1 MLKHSSRWND
11 YLDKMTV
18 KIGLFV
24 TSGRY
29 RTDASYSVSRSGGL
43 LERLMGLWPEP
54 RVEDDRS
61 VRMEARRFGNVE

>member
-1 MLKHSSRWND
+1 M
-11 YLDKMTV
+11 
-18 KIGLFV
+18 GLFV
-24 TSGRY
+24 TPGRY